1 MTLAFAG
8 NTTLTASMLDRLLH
22 SEHVVAI
29 RRDWLSIAGE
39 GRGVLIGGLT
49 GTGACL
55 MQRIT

>member
-8 NTTLTASMLDRLLH
+8 NTTLTPSVLDRLLH

-29 RRDWLSIAGE
+29 QRDWLSTAGE
-39 GRGVLIGGLT
+39 GRGVMIHGLT